1 MNTAR
6 HDGGA
11 GAKVT
16 FLPQPRSSCAV
27 TGFDLGTGIS
37 VTPPRL
43 HSSAAFAAAA
53 FAAAC
58 ASKLGIRWQGVVDG
72 RSVSADAR

>member
-43 HSSAAFAAAA
+43 HSSAAFAAA
-53 FAAAC
+53 C
-58 ASKLGIRWQGVVDG
+58 ASKLGIKWQGVVDG